1 MKYISIGIIMLISF
15 IISVVIT
22 KVEIPVLKRKAGQNI
37 REDGPQSHL
46 SKAGTPSMGGIA
58 IIIAASLT
66 TIGAAVMGKIDGLG
80 CAIILLVF
88 VGFGLIGFFDDYLK
102 VIKKNNL
109 GLRAYQ
115 KFGLQTILSVI
126 LAVYL
131 ANYTEGST
139 SVYIPFADIYVNFGI
154 WYIPFVVFVVLAM
167 TNAVNLTDGLDGLA
181 SGVTAFISLFFAVA
195 GFTYGLVTGAYFC
208 SAMCGACLGFLVF
221 NRNPAKVFMGD
232 TGSLAL
238 GGGLA
243 AAAILMKLELLL
255 PIVGLLYVIEALSV
269 VLQVGYFKISGG
281 KRIFKMAPIHHHFE
295 KCGFSEVQVVAGFWI
310 FAVLC
315 CVAGFFII

>member
-66 TIGAAVMGKIDGLG
+66 TIGAAIMGKIDGLG

-195 GFTYGLVTGAYFC
+195 GFTYGIVTGAYFC

>member
-195 GFTYGLVTGAYFC
+195 GFTYAIATGAYFC

>member
-1 MKYISIGIIMLISF
+1 MKYVSIGIIMLISF
-15 IISVVIT
+15 VISVIIT

-58 IIIAASLT
+58 IILAASFT

-80 CAIILLVF
+80 CAILLLVF
-88 VGFGLIGFFDDYLK
+88 VGFGFIGFFDDYLK

-181 SGVTAFISLFFAVA
+181 SGVTAFVSLFFAVA
-195 GFTYGLVTGAYFC
+195 GFTYGMVTGAYFC
-208 SAMCGACLGFLVF
+208 SAMCGGCLGFLVF

-269 VLQVGYFKISGG
+269 VLQVGYFKLSGG

-315 CVAGFFII
+315 CIAGFFII

>member
-1 MKYISIGIIMLISF
+1 MLISF
-15 IISVVIT
+15 IISVIIT

-195 GFTYGLVTGAYFC
+195 GFTYGIATGAYFC

-315 CVAGFFII
+315 CIAGFFII